1 MKYDVKTV
9 KGFLD
14 YIYDFYTEMKNYEIN
29 IIYEGKIT
37 HQITKAFTALTELNL
52 EKQEESDRVK
62 RRVFHVMV
70 ESLQN
75 ITKHAS
81 PAGEISEKEKGR
93 GIFVVKRGRE
103 FYTIITGN
111 LTSNEST
118 KELTEILDKVNSLNK
133 DELNDL
139 YKKQIK
145 NGRKLSDRGGAGLG
159 FIDIVR
165 KTGNPID
172 YNIVPTEDNINSF
185 FILGVKINIQ

>member
-1 MKYDVKTV
+1 
-9 KGFLD
+9 
-14 YIYDFYTEMKNYEIN
+14 
-29 IIYEGKIT
+29 
-37 HQITKAFTALTELNL
+37 LTELNL